1 MISVVARIPGP
12 PTHRSDEAVSLTI
25 HTERVLSA
33 PRQMMY
39 TAHISDFH
47 AAVDVYSL
55 TAEKK
60 GILSAANVV
69 PSKLSLMYTACQSD
83 VWPVPT

>member
-1 MISVVARIPGP
+1 
-12 PTHRSDEAVSLTI
+12 
-25 HTERVLSA
+25 
-33 PRQMMY
+33 MMY